1 MKSFTDNIK
10 SAMPPGMDV
19 NEMVDI
25 QREFLTQWREMVKEH
40 IESDPGSEMANQLTN
55 MWIKAG
61 LRLIKMQDDAVRH
74 AKEVQLEWID
84 SYLEQLDQFADQ
96 HSTSSQSS
104 EQS

>member
-1 MKSFTDNIK
+1 MDSVAEKIK

-19 NEMVDI
+19 SEMVDI
-25 QREFLTQWREMVKEH
+25 QREFLTQWREMVKER
-40 IESDPGSEMANQLTN
+40 IESDPNSELANQLTN

-84 SYLEQLDQFADQ
+84 TYLEQLDNFADQ
-96 HSTSSQSS
+96 NSNSS
-104 EQS
+104 EPSE